1 MKVLLTGFAP
11 FGAEKR
17 NPSYDAVRM
26 LPEEIAGASI
36 VKAELPVVFRECG
49 AVIEE
54 LLRREKPDVVIL
66 VGQAGGRTCISVER
80 VAINCEDCA
89 PEHPD
94 NAGNAPQEQ
103 KICPDGPD
111 AYFSTLPI
119 KRMVE
124 KMLENDVPAQIS
136 NTAGTYVCNDAMYA
150 LLHQIHTACPGV
162 RGGFVHVPYAVSQ
175 RHPQFASMTLEQI
188 SLGLRYCVE
197 AAVEDMH

>member
-11 FGAEKR
+11 FGAEKQ
-17 NPSYDAVRM
+17 NPSYEAVRL

-36 VKAELPVVFRECG
+36 IKAELPVVFRECG
-49 AVIEE
+49 TVIGE
-54 LLRREKPDVVIL
+54 LLRREKPDAVIL

-89 PEHPD
+89 PDRPD

-103 KICPDGPD
+103 KVCPDGPD

-124 KMLENDVPAQIS
+124 KMLENGVPAQIS

-150 LLHQIHTACPGV
+150 LLHQIHTAFPGV
-162 RGGFVHVPYAVSQ
+162 RGGFVHVPYATFQ

-188 SLGLRYCVE
+188 SFGLRCCVE
-197 AAVEDMH
+197 AAVEDLR